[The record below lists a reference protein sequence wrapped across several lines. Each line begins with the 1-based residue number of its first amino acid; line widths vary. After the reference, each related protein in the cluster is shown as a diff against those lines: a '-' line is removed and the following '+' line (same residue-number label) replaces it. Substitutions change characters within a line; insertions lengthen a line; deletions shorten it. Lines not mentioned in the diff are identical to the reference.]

1 MRKAK
6 TYTNEYCASK
16 YTSLEKATMV
26 LTLSIFIHLPV
37 VLQCVFLTN
46 ADSLHLKF
54 NGTAYNP
61 VEDET
66 DKFQLNPK
74 KCNSEQFQ
82 LNPKKCG
89 SEQFSG
95 TAKPETAKPKDPK
108 DISKCGTPQ
117 EIPSICNNLSM
128 SY

>member
-16 YTSLEKATMV
+16 YTSLEKAAMV

-74 KCNSEQFQ
+74 KC
-82 LNPKKCG
+82 G